1 MFTTVQFWVV
11 IWIGLDRKFRKLNIV
26 TKSTDV
32 RDVENLFYQRLE
44 QEMYR
49 EIVEIVEITRR
60 REIRIEEEQVNW

>member
-1 MFTTVQFWVV
+1 M
-11 IWIGLDRKFRKLNIV
+11 DRKFRKLNIV